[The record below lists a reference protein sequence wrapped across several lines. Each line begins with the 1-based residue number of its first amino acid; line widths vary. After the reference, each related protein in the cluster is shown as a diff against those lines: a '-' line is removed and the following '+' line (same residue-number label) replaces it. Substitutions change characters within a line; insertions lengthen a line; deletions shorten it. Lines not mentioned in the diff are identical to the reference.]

1 MSLTTRVGL
10 LAGASVLTLTGAS
23 FADSPTEAQNAAR
36 IAELEA
42 TVAQL
47 SGDNWMT
54 EQRTE
59 EIRSI
64 VQDVLADADTRA
76 SLLQAGMTAGYDNG
90 FIIGSPDGNF
100 LLRINGDLQ
109 FRWIYNNSEGGLD
122 SAYSGQADEYI
133 DGMWGL
139 GGGGGYYAAVQTQ
152 MSAAQLLDLAELGDR
167 ADRRAFR
174 DSCFVG
180 FSEAE
185 RDAVIVAWG
194 IADADGN
201 AITTYDDYQAYVI
214 GVWPGVMTEA
224 IKDDRLNDEHGF
236 GFENARTRLT
246 FSGHIV
252 DPTWMY
258 MIRGNF
264 GRSCGSFG
272 LQDAYI
278 AKDLG
283 EGWVAKFGQ
292 FKAPLLREY
301 LVGTTQQLPVERSLL
316 NQYYTGG
323 YVQGVMLDYMGDQFH
338 FAASLSDGAN
348 TANTAW
354 STYDTEF
361 ALTARAEYMFCG
373 NWSQFNDFTSPR
385 GSETGFMMG
394 AAIHFEQEEYGQGR
408 PNLPGTYT
416 TDESLW
422 NNDEYELWLFTLDAS
437 LEMDGANLFGAF
449 IYSDWNWNVSDDR
462 EEIAF
467 LVQGGI
473 YLNEDWEIFGRFEWS
488 DFDFADITTMDG
500 TKLYSFDD
508 LAVLT
513 FGINRY
519 FSGHNIK
526 WTTDLG
532 YAFDRVEFFAADDMA
547 GWRSDTGGDDGQ
559 LVFRTQ
565 LQLSF

>member
-59 EIRSI
+59 EIRGI

-100 LLRINGDLQ
+100 LLKINGDLQ
-109 FRWIYNNSEGGLD
+109 FRWIYNNSEGGLTSLYND
-122 SAYSGQADEYI
+122 DADDYI
-133 DGMWGL
+133 SGMWGL
-139 GGGGGYYAAVQTQ
+139 TAYYNAVTAQL
-152 MSAAQLLDLAELGDR
+152 SAAELLDLAEFGDM
-167 ADRRAFR
+167 ADARAFL
-174 DSCFVG
+174 DTCFAG

-185 RDAVIVAWG
+185 KDAAVLAWG
-194 IADADGN
+194 ITDDDGN
-201 AITTYDDYQAYVI
+201 AIECYDDYQAYVMADF
-214 GVWPGVMTEA
+214 PAVMTEA
-224 IKDDRLNDEHGF
+224 IKDGRLNDGSRF

-264 GRSCGSFG
+264 SRSGGSFT
-272 LQDAYI
+272 LADAYI

-283 EGWVAKFGQ
+283 EGWTAMFGQ
-292 FKAPLLREY
+292 FKAPILREW
-301 LVGTTQQLPVERSLL
+301 LVGTTHQLPVERSLL
-316 NQYYTGG
+316 NQYYSGG
-323 YVQGVMLDYMGDQFH
+323 YVQGVMLDYRGDQFH
-338 FAASLSDGAN
+338 FVATYSDGAN
-348 TANTAW
+348 MANTTW

-361 ALTARAEYMFCG
+361 ALTARAEYMFSG

-394 AAIHFEQEEYGQGR
+394 AAVHFEQEEYGQGR
-408 PNLPGTYT
+408 PNLPGTWG
-416 TDESLW
+416 DESLW

-449 IYSDWNWNVSDDR
+449 IYRDINWNISEDV
-462 EEIAF
+462 EQIAF

-519 FSGHNIK
+519 FSGHNVK

-565 LQLSF
+565 LQLAF